1 MPLSDSW
8 VKKEFAPTEVHAI
21 EQQEALIE
29 EMGISKSDAAYLRKS
44 ALSADEAVAA
54 KKEELSTIRSHKG
67 RKGNWLE
74 YLDQQAR
81 MGYILPGCEVVRRLR
96 TIIPQLRVYDGRVR
110 GTWGLISPVTKT
122 YDNGEFKK
130 GWCYLGWVYADWNP
144 EYEIDLIDEDGV
156 AKGRRQGYRT
166 VLLNL
171 QTVMDGTGA
180 WDMKAD
186 KHGNMRVMRDGTG
199 LPLKIITEA
208 QTLEAFGYPTNGPT
222 ASNYRKQLWEWRNGR
237 KLSPIAWT

>member
-1 MPLSDSW
+1 MTLSDSW
-8 VKKEFAPTEVHAI
+8 VKKEFAPQEVHAI

-81 MGYILPGCEVVRRLR
+81 MGYILPGSEVVRHLR

-110 GTWGLISPVTKT
+110 GTWGFASPVIRT
-122 YDNGEFKK
+122 YEDGKFKRGWTYL
-130 GWCYLGWVYADWNP
+130 GWCYETWNP
-144 EYEIDLIDEDGV
+144 EYEVDYVDEDGV
-156 AKGRRQGYRT
+156 PRGRRQGYRT
-166 VLLNL
+166 LLLNL
-171 QTVMDGTGA
+171 ITKKDGTGK
-180 WDMKAD
+180 WQLNDSMS
-186 KHGNMRVMRDGTG
+186 VCQDGTG
-199 LPLKIITEA
+199 EPLKIITEA
-208 QTLEAFGYPTNGPT
+208 QALSAFGHPTSGPT
-222 ASNYRKQLWEWRNGR
+222 ASNYRKQLYEWRNG
-237 KLSPIAWT
+237 KVLNPVAWT